1 MFSDMLTWA
10 LGQIGQVITYCWLW
24 FERLMS
30 ELGGDTLLIGIFACG
45 VLAYTFIKPLF
56 GRAGVGLG
64 ADYVRAYREEDND
77 DE

>member
-10 LGQIGQVITYCWLW
+10 LGQVGQVITYCWLW
-24 FERLMS
+24 FERLS
-30 ELGGDTLLIGIFACG
+30 FELGFGVLLVGVFACG
-45 VLAYTFIKPLF
+45 LLAHTFLKPLF

-64 ADYVRAYREEDND
+64 ADYVRAWREEDSD